1 MSTKKLLPWP
11 VAEKFFV
18 SISSLLSAD
27 RSSIAREVLLWILFR
42 FLGSFSIG
50 DNVRRLLKL
59 GKRLDLG
66 NHGSIRGSWP
76 IAISGSP
83 RGPSVRTVTRCRST
97 QGRTS
102 YLILPSNRASQEPN
116 CPPPRDDGTSSL
128 PETLKLLADVI
139 LWRRSTLLS
148 SKSSR

>member
-1 MSTKKLLPWP
+1 
-11 VAEKFFV
+11 

-76 IAISGSP
+76 MAISGSP
-83 RGPSVRTVTRCRST
+83 RGHSVKTVTWCRST

-102 YLILPSNRASQEPN
+102 YLILPSNRASQAPSSPVREN
-116 CPPPRDDGTSSL
+116 EFWKHFTRTSSL
-128 PETLKLLADVI
+128 FMTNS
-139 LWRRSTLLS
+139 RRL
-148 SKSSR
+148 RPMAA